1 METEATGDQERSKP
15 SSVQRSFRRWLV
27 FAGVLGA
34 MMLSLAITNVWLH
47 IHFVQDGYRLAG
59 LQAEHEQLLTVS
71 RKLRLEWSQLCDP
84 SYLEKLGSEK
94 HGLAAPKPNQKLIL
108 R

>member
-1 METEATGDQERSKP
+1 METESVGGQEKSKSQP
-15 SSVQRSFRRWLV
+15 LQRSFRKWL
-27 FAGVLGA
+27 FCAGVLGL
-34 MMLSLAITNVWLH
+34 MMLSLAIASVWLH
-47 IHFVQDGYRLAG
+47 IRFVQDGYTLAS
-59 LQAEHEQLLTVS
+59 LQAEHERLLTVR

>member
-1 METEATGDQERSKP
+1 
-15 SSVQRSFRRWLV
+15 
-27 FAGVLGA
+27 
-34 MMLSLAITNVWLH
+34 MLALAITNVWFH
-47 IHFVQDGYRLAG
+47 IHFVQDGYKLAT

-84 SYLEKLGSEK
+84 SYLEKLGGEK
-94 HGLAAPKPNQKLIL
+94 HGLAAPRPNQKIVL

>member
-1 METEATGDQERSKP
+1 METESTGGQERGKLSP
-15 SSVQRSFRRWLV
+15 VQRSFRRWLV
-27 FAGVLGA
+27 LAGALGA
-34 MMLSLAITNVWLH
+34 TMLSLAITNVWLH
-47 IHFVQDGYRLAG
+47 IHFVQDGYKLAS
-59 LQAEHEQLLTVS
+59 LQAEQERLLTVS

-84 SYLEKLGSEK
+84 SYLEKLGNEK